1 MGLGAVGTVAVVH
14 RRSCSVARVIFE
26 KQGMNLCAL
35 HQQVILNRWTARGV
49 SYLYHLKIE
58 TISLKSMAR

>member
-14 RRSCSVARVIFE
+14 GRSCSVARVIFE

-49 SYLYHLKIE
+49 SYLYLLKIE
-58 TISLKSMAR
+58 TVSV